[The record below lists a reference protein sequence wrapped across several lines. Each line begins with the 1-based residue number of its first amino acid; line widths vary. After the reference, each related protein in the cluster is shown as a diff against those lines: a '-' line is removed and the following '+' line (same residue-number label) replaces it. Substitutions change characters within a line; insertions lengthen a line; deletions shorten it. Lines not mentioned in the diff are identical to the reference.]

1 MYAIYVQRNQN
12 FTNNV
17 QMLTL
22 KRFLLFWISTT
33 LALWI
38 VDGIFDALHFNE
50 PQTLFLSGL
59 ILALVNLTIKP
70 ILLLVTLPLTVLSF
84 GLALPLVNGLVLL
97 GVAALIP
104 GFEISG
110 FWMGVLCAL
119 AISFVSLL
127 INLATG
133 MANVRGQV
141 HMSRTSGGFSGG
153 SGPGRGAGNANDPDI
168 IDVEVREKPSKN
180 KDLPR

>member
-1 MYAIYVQRNQN
+1 
-12 FTNNV
+12 
-17 QMLTL
+17 MLTL

-38 VDGIFDALHFNE
+38 VDGIFDSLHFDQA
-50 PQTLFLSGL
+50 QTLVLSGL

-97 GVAALIP
+97 GVAALVP

-119 AISFVSLL
+119 AISLVSLL
-127 INLATG
+127 INVATG
-133 MANVRGQV
+133 MSNVRGKIHIQ
-141 HMSRTSGGFSGG
+141 RGAGGGFGGEGPFGNGLG
-153 SGPGRGAGNANDPDI
+153 SGPGGQSGPADPNT
-168 IDVEVREKPSKN
+168 IDVDAREKPSKN
-180 KDLPR
+180 KELGD